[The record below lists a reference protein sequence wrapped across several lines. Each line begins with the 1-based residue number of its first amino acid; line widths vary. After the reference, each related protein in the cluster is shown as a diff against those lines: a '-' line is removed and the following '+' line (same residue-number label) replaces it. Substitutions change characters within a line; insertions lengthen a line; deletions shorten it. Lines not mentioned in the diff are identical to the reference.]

1 MKKRIIKLLA
11 AVSLCTAV
19 KLTATPGAFG
29 ALCLGLRELGSS
41 GAVTAFIFPQ
51 DADADAPLCAES
63 SLPAEAADYSAIELS
78 AESAAPQPKKRA
90 LPRKP
95 AAPPAVPSVTDKS
108 GLDPDLAALL
118 AAPLPFTLPRDA
130 AQILILH
137 THGSEAYSQ
146 EGGAYEETDRS
157 RTSDKTKSVV
167 RVGDVLADS
176 FGAAGFHVLHD
187 RELYDY
193 PSYSGSYSRSLEAA
207 QRYLSDYP
215 TIKAVFDI
223 HRDALYAPDGSAVRR
238 VCTLP
243 DGTECAKIMIIAA
256 TGANGLYFDT
266 WRDNLSF
273 ALKIQAL
280 LEQRCPGLAEPLLIT
295 GERYNEHAAPGYL
308 LVEIGTDGNTLAE
321 AERAA
326 EIFAECVSSV
336 LADAVDAGGAF

>member
-1 MKKRIIKLLA
+1 MKKYVYKLLA
-11 AVSLCTAV
+11 AASVCAAV

-29 ALCLGLRELGSS
+29 ALCHGLRELGSS
-41 GAVTAFIFPQ
+41 GAVTALIFPQ
-51 DADADAPLCAES
+51 DAAPDAPLCAES

-78 AESAAPQPKKRA
+78 AESAAPQPKKRPA
-90 LPRKP
+90 RANPTMKP
-95 AAPPAVPSVTDKS
+95 AAPPAIPSVTDKS

-118 AAPLPFTLPRDA
+118 TAPLPFSVPRDA

-146 EGGAYEETDRS
+146 EGGAYEESDRS

-167 RVGDVLADS
+167 RVGDVLAEA

-207 QRYLSDYP
+207 QRYLGAYP
-215 TIKAVFDI
+215 TIKTVFDI

-256 TGANGLYFDT
+256 TGSGGLSFDT

-273 ALKIQAL
+273 ALKIQAA
-280 LEQRCPGLAEPLLIT
+280 LEERYPGLAEPLLIT

-326 EIFAECVSSV
+326 EIFAECVSLV
-336 LADAVDAGGAF
+336 LA

>member
-1 MKKRIIKLLA
+1 M
-11 AVSLCTAV
+11 
-19 KLTATPGAFG
+19 P
-29 ALCLGLRELGSS
+29 
-41 GAVTAFIFPQ
+41 
-51 DADADAPLCAES
+51 
-63 SLPAEAADYSAIELS
+63 LS
-78 AESAAPQPKKRA
+78 AESAAPEIAKAPARRK
-90 LPRKP
+90 LP
-95 AAPPAVPSVTDKS
+95 AGTATPPAIPEVTDQS
-108 GLDPDLAALL
+108 GLNPDLAALL
-118 AAPLPFTLPRDA
+118 TQPLPFSLARDA

-187 RELYDY
+187 RELYDF

-207 QRYLSDYP
+207 QRYLGDYP
-215 TIKAVFDI
+215 TIKAVFAI

-238 VCTLP
+238 VCNLP

-273 ALKIQAL
+273 ALKIQTL
-280 LEQRCPGLAEPLLIT
+280 LEERYPGLAEPLLIT

-326 EIFAECVSSV
+326 EIFAECVSLV
-336 LADAVDAGGAF
+336 LA